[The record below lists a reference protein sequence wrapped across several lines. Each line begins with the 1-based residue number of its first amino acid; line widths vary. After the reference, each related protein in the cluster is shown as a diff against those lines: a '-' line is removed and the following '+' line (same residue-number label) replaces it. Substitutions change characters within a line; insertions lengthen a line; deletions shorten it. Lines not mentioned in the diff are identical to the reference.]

1 MHNQLYFALI
11 WIYFGIILIHDI
23 KTAQEKAETEEMVR
37 TFREKKMRKA
47 GTWTEAD
54 EEEKNK
60 QAEEKDMFSDYD

>member
-1 MHNQLYFALI
+1 MQ
-11 WIYFGIILIHDI
+11 
-23 KTAQEKAETEEMVR
+23 TAQEKAETEEMVR
-37 TFREKKMRKA
+37 AFREKKMRKA